1 MGLGSNVR
9 NYGDEFVNKSRLAAP
24 LAMFLVLFCACDANK
39 PIQMTENGESD
50 QRPNIIFLLA
60 DDQRGGTTSAE
71 NHPHIAT
78 PSLDALSQNGVV
90 FSNAFSVQPI
100 CAPSRFAIFSGQYE
114 RTNGLGFNSPYRV
127 TEAQWENTYP
137 ALLRK
142 AGYYTG
148 FIGKFGVEFYTFRG
162 RTQEKFDYWRGHDG
176 WLSFFPAD
184 NPESTAITA
193 YADAKHVISTEIM
206 GEYIE
211 DFLDNLPQDK
221 PFSLSV
227 SFSAPHGSVSSSMY
241 LDADTSDCTTVQC
254 EKMGTPANKN
264 PRIAGHPIYGD
275 LYRDREIGVPD
286 DLDKSPYHY
295 LPREV
300 IGHQKRKQWYSY
312 LYDKKTN
319 PEHSVRYFQ
328 LITGI
333 DKVVGQLLKKLQDKD
348 LQSNTIIIY
357 SSDHGLLTGEY
368 GVGGKS
374 LLYDLSARV
383 PLIVAGPGSLE
394 HISTDA
400 LVTNVDIAPT
410 ILSYAGVDVPA
421 TMQGKDLRDV
431 IANPQAEWRSEI
443 FIESLTTVEDKAM
456 SEALRTKEWKYIR
469 YFADKKCPYTE
480 SDLDFAGQT
489 PAFEQLFDLKQ
500 DPGERTN
507 LVNHSEAADVLA
519 EMRQRTS
526 RQSIQLTEQ
535 SRTYKNSI
543 ELAAR
548 PAGEG
553 CW

>member
-1 MGLGSNVR
+1 LR
-9 NYGDEFVNKSRLAAP
+9 NDSDELVNKSRFAAP
-24 LAMFLVLFCACDANK
+24 LAMFFILFSGCDVNK
-39 PIQMTENGESD
+39 QIHMTKNGESE

-60 DDQRGGTTSAE
+60 DDQQGGTTSAE
-71 NHPHIAT
+71 NHPHIVT
-78 PSLDALSQNGVV
+78 PNLDRLSQNAVV
-90 FSNAFSVQPI
+90 FSNAYSVQPI

-127 TEAQWENTYP
+127 TEVQWENTYP

-162 RTQEKFDYWRGHDG
+162 RTQDKFDYWRGHDG
-176 WLSFFPAD
+176 WLSFFPTD
-184 NPESTAITA
+184 NPESTSITA

-211 DFLDNLPQDK
+211 EFLDTLPNNR
-221 PFSLSV
+221 PFNLSV
-227 SFSAPHGSVSSSMY
+227 SFSAPHGSVTSSMY

-254 EKMGTPANKN
+254 EKMGTPANRN
-264 PRIAGHPIYGD
+264 PRIAGHPIYGE
-275 LYRDREIGVPD
+275 LYRDRQISVPH

-319 PEHSVRYFQ
+319 PEHSIRYLQ

-333 DKVVGQLLKKLQDKD
+333 DKVVGQLLQKLEEKD
-348 LQSNTIIIY
+348 LRNNTIIIY

-368 GVGGKS
+368 GVGGKG

-383 PLIVAGPGSLE
+383 PLIVAGPRSFG

-410 ILSYAGVDVPA
+410 ILSYAGVGIPV
-421 TMQGKDLRDV
+421 TMQGKDLRELMV
-431 IANPQAEWRSEI
+431 NPQAEWRSEI
-443 FIESLTTVEDKAM
+443 FIESLTTSEDRVM

-469 YFADKKCPYTE
+469 YFANTKCPYNE
-480 SDLDFAGQT
+480 SDLDFSGQT
-489 PAFEQLFDLKQ
+489 PVFEQLFDLKQ

-507 LVNHSEAADVLA
+507 LVNLSEVANVLA
-519 EMRQRTS
+519 EMRQQTS
-526 RQSIQLTEQ
+526 RHSIQLTQQ
-535 SRTYKNSI
+535 SRRYKNSI

-548 PAGEG
+548 SAGEG

>member
-1 MGLGSNVR
+1 MGLGRNVR

-60 DDQRGGTTSAE
+60 DDQRAGTTSAE
-71 NHPHIAT
+71 NHPHIVT
-78 PSLDALSQNGVV
+78 PNLDSLSQDGVV

-100 CAPSRFAIFSGQYE
+100 CAPSRFAILSGQYE

-127 TEAQWENTYP
+127 TEAQWESTYP

-162 RTQEKFDYWRGHDG
+162 RTQDKFDYWRGHDG

-184 NPESTAITA
+184 NPESTSITA
-193 YADAKHVISTEIM
+193 YADAKHEISTEIM
-206 GEYIE
+206 GEYIGE
-211 DFLDNLPQDK
+211 FLDNLPQDK
-221 PFSLSV
+221 PFNLSV
-227 SFSAPHGSVSSSMY
+227 SFSAPHGSVTSSMY

-254 EKMGTPANKN
+254 EKMGTPANQN

-275 LYRDREIGVPD
+275 LYRDRKISVPD
-286 DLDKSPYHY
+286 DLGKNPYHY

-312 LYDKKTN
+312 LYDKETN
-319 PEHSVRYFQ
+319 PEHSIRYFQ

-333 DKVVGQLLKKLQDKD
+333 DKVVGQLLQKLQEKD
-348 LQSNTIIIY
+348 LRSNTIIIY

-394 HISTDA
+394 HIDTDA

-410 ILSYAGVDVPA
+410 ILSYAGVDVPV
-421 TMQGKDLRDV
+421 TMQGKDLREV
-431 IANPQAEWRSEI
+431 IVNPKAEWRSEI
-443 FIESLTTVEDKAM
+443 FIESLTTIEDQAM

-480 SDLDFAGQT
+480 SDLDFGAQT

-507 LVNHSEAADVLA
+507 LVNHASAADVLA

-526 RQSIQLTEQ
+526 RYSTQLTEQ
-535 SRTYKNSI
+535 SRAYKNSI

-548 PAGEG
+548 TAGEG